1 MKEYVTGKNKCSTTI
16 KKKNDKQIVTNYQ
29 PVSLLAVA
37 VKYLSE
43 LFTVQCINR

>member
-1 MKEYVTGKNKCSTTI
+1 MKEYVTGKNKCSTTV
-16 KKKNDKQIVTNYQ
+16 KKNDKQIVTNYQ

-43 LFTVQCINR
+43 LFTIQCINR